1 MRRLVV
7 LVALAALTAVPAFA
21 QDAAREGT
29 VTGTWEVSVESPQG
43 PMTITATYKQE
54 GEKLTGMHVSEMG
67 EAPLEGTVKGSE
79 FTYVLTIQ
87 GPDGPLALKHT
98 GKVDG
103 DTITGTV
110 ELFGDTI
117 PWTAKRKK

>member
-7 LVALAALTAVPAFA
+7 LVALAAVTVVPAFA
-21 QDAAREGT
+21 QDTAREVT
-29 VTGTWEVSVESPQG
+29 VTGTWEISVESPQG
-43 PMTITATYKQE
+43 PMTITATYKQD
-54 GEKLTGMHVSEMG
+54 GEKLTGTHVSSMG
-67 EAPLEGTVKGSE
+67 EAPLEGTVKDGE
-79 FTYVLTIQ
+79 VVYVLTIQ

-98 GKVDG
+98 GKVEG